1 MAIRALGS
9 ASGLDLESLVTQ
21 LVKAERISKEDR
33 LETVKKSLDSSLSG
47 YGKLKSAMSK
57 FQDAVKA
64 LSLDSLNART
74 ATVKQPTDTKTYI
87 EATAKNTA
95 AAGVFDIKVKALA
108 SGSRVESADLA
119 YGSTADIVSAT
130 AGELTFGA
138 DSKSFKVDVTAG
150 MTLDQLR
157 QAINSKK
164 DNFGVSANIINGG
177 GTIGTKL
184 VLTSS
189 ITGAANDLTITNNN
203 AALDGISTVPNSGI
217 GAAGLTVTKP
227 AASAEVTIDG
237 IPIFSKTNTFT
248 NALQDTDLKVQ
259 NVTPDGNNAT
269 LTIATDKKGTEDKL
283 KAFIDNYNALVTE
296 VEGLTKHRSLGPDGK
311 KVVSEGGAL
320 SNDPTVRSMLNMV
333 TSALGKSVPSAS
345 ASLNNL
351 YSLGITMTSTGRL
364 EISSSKVG
372 STSGRER
379 MDSALKDN
387 FDGIANLFGA
397 TDGFNT
403 TLNGLLTQF
412 TQKGGLLENKETS
425 LKNNLTKNAKD
436 LEIHNRYI
444 ESYEATLRQRYGA
457 LDSQLGQ
464 LQGTSSMLS
473 SQLASLPRSR

>member
-33 LETVKKSLDSSLSG
+33 LETAKKSLDSSLSG

-108 SGSRVESADLA
+108 AGSRVESADLA
-119 YGSTADIVSAT
+119 YTSTSDVVSAT

-138 DSKSFKVDVTAG
+138 DGKSFKIDVTAG

-177 GTIGTKL
+177 GTVGTKL

-203 AALDGISTVPNSGI
+203 AALDGISTVPNSG
-217 GAAGLTVTKP
+217 GTAGLTVTKP
-227 AASAEVTIDG
+227 AASAEVIIDG
-237 IPIFSKTNTFT
+237 ISTFSKTNTFT
-248 NALQDTDLKVQ
+248 NALQDTEFKVQ
-259 NVTPDGNNAT
+259 NLTPDGNNAT

-296 VEGLTKHRSLGPDGK
+296 VEGLTKSRVLGPDGK
-311 KVVSEGGAL
+311 KVVTEGGAL
-320 SNDPTVRSMLNMV
+320 NNDPTVRSMLNMV

-351 YSLGITMTSTGRL
+351 YSLGITMTSNGRL

-387 FDGIANLFGA
+387 FDGIAKLFGNS
-397 TDGFNT
+397 DGFNT
-403 TLNGLLTQF
+403 TLNGLLSQF

-425 LKNNLTKNAKD
+425 LRNNLTKNAKD
-436 LEIHNRYI
+436 LEVHNRYI

-457 LDSQLGQ
+457 LDTQLGQ

>member
-33 LETVKKSLDSSLSG
+33 LETAKKSLDSSLSG

-64 LSLDSLNART
+64 LSLDNLNART

-95 AAGVFDIKVKALA
+95 AAGVFDIKVKTLA
-108 SGSRVESADLA
+108 AGSRVESADLA
-119 YGSTADIVSAT
+119 YTSTSDVVSAT

-138 DSKSFKVDVTAG
+138 DGKSFKIDVTAG

-177 GTIGTKL
+177 GTVGTKL
-184 VLTSS
+184 VLTSN
-189 ITGAANDLTITNNN
+189 ITGATNDLTITNNN
-203 AALDGISTVPNSGI
+203 AALDGISTVPNSG
-217 GAAGLTVTKP
+217 GTAGLTVTKP
-227 AASAEVTIDG
+227 AASAEVIIDG
-237 IPIFSKTNTFT
+237 ISTFSKTNTFT
-248 NALQDTDLKVQ
+248 NALQDTEFKVQ

-296 VEGLTKHRSLGPDGK
+296 VEALTKNRVLGPDGK
-311 KVVSEGGAL
+311 SVVTEGGAL
-320 SNDPTVRSMLNMV
+320 NNDPTVRSMLNMV

-345 ASLNNL
+345 AGLNNL
-351 YSLGITMTSTGRL
+351 YSLGITMTSNGRL

-387 FDGIANLFGA
+387 FDGIAKLFGNS
-397 TDGFNT
+397 DGFNT
-403 TLNGLLTQF
+403 TLNGLLSQF

-425 LKNNLTKNAKD
+425 LRNNLTKNAKD

-457 LDSQLGQ
+457 LDTQLGQ

>member
-33 LETVKKSLDSSLSG
+33 LETAKKSLDSSLSG

-95 AAGVFDIKVKALA
+95 AAGVFDIKVKTLA
-108 SGSRVESADLA
+108 AGSRVESADLA
-119 YGSTADIVSAT
+119 YTSTSDVVSAT

-138 DSKSFKVDVTAG
+138 DGKSFKIDVTAG

-177 GTIGTKL
+177 GTVGTKL
-184 VLTSS
+184 VLTSN

-203 AALDGISTVPNSGI
+203 AALNAISTVPNGV
-217 GAAGLTVTKP
+217 GTAGLTVTKA
-227 AASAEVTIDG
+227 AASAEVIIDG
-237 IPIFSKTNTFT
+237 ISTFSKTNTFT
-248 NALQDTDLKVQ
+248 NALQDTEFKVQ

-296 VEGLTKHRSLGPDGK
+296 VEGLTKNRVLGPDGK
-311 KVVSEGGAL
+311 KVVTEGGAL
-320 SNDPTVRSMLNMV
+320 NNDPTVRSMLNMV

-345 ASLNNL
+345 AGLNNL
-351 YSLGITMTSTGRL
+351 YSLGITMTSNGRL

-379 MDSALKDN
+379 MDSALADN
-387 FDGIANLFGA
+387 FDGIAKLFGNS
-397 TDGFNT
+397 DGFNT
-403 TLNGLLTQF
+403 TLNGLLSQF

-425 LKNNLTKNAKD
+425 LRNNLTKNAKD

-444 ESYEATLRQRYGA
+444 ESYETTLRQRYGA
-457 LDSQLGQ
+457 LDTQLGQ

>member
-33 LETVKKSLDSSLSG
+33 LEKAKNSLDSSLSG

-95 AAGVFDIKVKALA
+95 AAGVFDIKVKTLA
-108 SGSRVESADLA
+108 AGSRVESADLA
-119 YGSTADIVSAT
+119 YTSTSDVVSAT

-138 DSKSFKVDVTAG
+138 DGKSFKIDVTAG

-177 GTIGTKL
+177 GTVGTKL

-189 ITGAANDLTITNNN
+189 ITGAANDLTVTNNN
-203 AALDGISTVPNSGI
+203 AALDGVSTVPNSG

-227 AASAEVTIDG
+227 AASAEVIIDG
-237 IPIFSKTNTFT
+237 ISTFSKTNTFT
-248 NALQDTDLKVQ
+248 NALQDTEFKVQ
-259 NVTPDGNNAT
+259 NLTPDGNNAT

-296 VEGLTKHRSLGPDGK
+296 VEGLTKSRVLGPDGK
-311 KVVSEGGAL
+311 KVVTEGGAL
-320 SNDPTVRSMLNMV
+320 NNDPTVRSMLNMV

-351 YSLGITMTSTGRL
+351 YSLGITMTSNGRL

-387 FDGIANLFGA
+387 FDGIAKLFGNS
-397 TDGFNT
+397 DGFNT
-403 TLNGLLTQF
+403 TLNGLLSQF

-425 LKNNLTKNAKD
+425 LRNNLTKNAKD
-436 LEIHNRYI
+436 LEVHNRYI

-457 LDSQLGQ
+457 LDTQLGQ

>member
-33 LETVKKSLDSSLSG
+33 LETAKKSLDSSLSG

-95 AAGVFDIKVKALA
+95 AAGVFDIKVKTLA
-108 SGSRVESADLA
+108 AGSRVESADLA
-119 YGSTADIVSAT
+119 YTSTSDVVSAT

-138 DSKSFKVDVTAG
+138 DGKSFKIDVTAG

-177 GTIGTKL
+177 GTVGTKL
-184 VLTSS
+184 VLTSN
-189 ITGAANDLTITNNN
+189 ITGATNDLTITNNN
-203 AALDGISTVPNSGI
+203 AALDGISTVPNGV
-217 GAAGLTVTKP
+217 GTAGLTVTKA
-227 AASAEVTIDG
+227 AASAEVVIDG
-237 IPIFSKTNTFT
+237 ISTFSKTNTFT
-248 NALQDTDLKVQ
+248 NALQDTEFKVQ

-296 VEGLTKHRSLGPDGK
+296 VEGLTKSRVLGPDGK
-311 KVVSEGGAL
+311 KVVTEGGAL
-320 SNDPTVRSMLNMV
+320 NNDPTVRSMLNMV

-351 YSLGITMTSTGRL
+351 YSLGITMTSNGRL

-387 FDGIANLFGA
+387 VDGIAKLFGNS
-397 TDGFNT
+397 DGFNT
-403 TLNGLLTQF
+403 TLNGLLSQF

-425 LKNNLTKNAKD
+425 LRNNLTKNAKD
-436 LEIHNRYI
+436 LEVHNRYI

-457 LDSQLGQ
+457 LDTQLGQ